1 MRKVAASRV
10 YSSQYDYKINQI
22 IEISR
27 QKVVVVRDLKHEE
40 PMTEWLTGA
49 IILTNKKD
57 LSIENTKHIS
67 DLYSFKTIQ
76 ETNNIYAWH
85 VADLEHATGNILSK
99 NISLIK

>member
-22 IEISR
+22 IEISS

-76 ETNNIYAWH
+76 ESNNIYAWH
-85 VADLEHATGNILSK
+85 VADIDHVTGSILSK